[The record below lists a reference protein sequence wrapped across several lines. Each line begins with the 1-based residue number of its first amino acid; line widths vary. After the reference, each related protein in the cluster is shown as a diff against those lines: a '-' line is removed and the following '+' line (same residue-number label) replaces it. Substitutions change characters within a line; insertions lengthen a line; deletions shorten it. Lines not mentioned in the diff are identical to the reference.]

1 MGLAVER
8 GQLPPGSYCTSSCL
22 LKIFFADETHLPGG
36 RGIAGQR
43 VQKGELA
50 LVDSR
55 SPRHGDKASYYPVV
69 CFETGEVK
77 WMELEGNSNG
87 ESSVFFLEH

>member
-1 MGLAVER
+1 MVN
-8 GQLPPGSYCTSSCL
+8 S
-22 LKIFFADETHLPGG
+22 I
-36 RGIAGQR
+36 
-43 VQKGELA
+43 
-50 LVDSR
+50 

-87 ESSVFFLEH
+87 ESSVFFLEHLRERHSGRLNVIRDNAPTHRGRGCCHTRRPLA

>member
-1 MGLAVER
+1 M
-8 GQLPPGSYCTSSCL
+8 
-22 LKIFFADETHLPGG
+22 
-36 RGIAGQR
+36 
-43 VQKGELA
+43 QKGEPA
-50 LVDSR
+50 LVNSI
-55 SPRHGDKASYYPVV
+55 SPRHGGKASYHPVV